1 MDKNGSTTWTILS
14 NRIEINYY
22 YNDQKFNLNEMLY
35 KLNETVKKIGL
46 QYSGWKRPFVMCIAK
61 LPKWITDFLGRVIFS
76 STKSKINKE
85 MKQNYSKMY
94 NIRFLQDFVILISS
108 GNVYV
113 TMKTGKKF
121 QNMIEMVSCS
131 RLIWITNFS
140 HHRRV

>member
-1 MDKNGSTTWTILS
+1 MDKNGSTTWIILS

-46 QYSGWKRPFVMCIAK
+46 QYSGWKRPFVMCVAK
-61 LPKWITDFLGRVIFS
+61 QPKWITDFLGRVIFS
-76 STKSKINKE
+76 SAKSKINKE

-113 TMKTGKKF
+113 TMKTGQK
-121 QNMIEMVSCS
+121 
-131 RLIWITNFS
+131 
-140 HHRRV
+140 

>member
-35 KLNETVKKIGL
+35 KLNEIVKKIGL
-46 QYSGWKRPFVMCIAK
+46 QYSGWKRPFVVCIAK

-113 TMKTGKKF
+113 TMKTGKK
-121 QNMIEMVSCS
+121 
-131 RLIWITNFS
+131 
-140 HHRRV
+140 